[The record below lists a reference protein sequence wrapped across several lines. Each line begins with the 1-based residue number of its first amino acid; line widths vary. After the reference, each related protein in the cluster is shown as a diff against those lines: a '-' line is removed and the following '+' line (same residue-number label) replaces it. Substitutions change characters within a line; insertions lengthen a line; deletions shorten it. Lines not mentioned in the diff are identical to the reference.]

1 MFCNK
6 IWLFMIYAV
15 LSQNL
20 FYLIYVLLR
29 EEKMNK
35 LSLWRKLTN
44 MRYMCMVFSVQ
55 RTESFKHMLISL
67 SLILIVFEICLHS
80 CWSAFYS
87 WEQCFRAE
95 SPVKLR
101 MLRFVLFTS
110 RAVAGVGGSVCLE
123 AIKPPPPASH
133 SHRSSRAC
141 PLPRWPRAE
150 TARRR
155 VSSSGG
161 SLWEGAA
168 TNCSGTKIIRA
179 PPNISPAAALSHE
192 VVRQKL
198 VFRNFGRQ
206 GLFVAK
212 RNTNCEVW
220 LLKLWVKSCQCIVC
234 NSNPVLCY
242 F

>member
-1 MFCNK
+1 MFLK
-6 IWLFMIYAV
+6 
-15 LSQNL
+15 
-20 FYLIYVLLR
+20 
-29 EEKMNK
+29 
-35 LSLWRKLTN
+35 
-44 MRYMCMVFSVQ
+44 SVC
-55 RTESFKHMLISL
+55 TAADLPFIHESN
-67 SLILIVFEICLHS
+67 
-80 CWSAFYS
+80 AFV
-87 WEQCFRAE
+87 QK
-95 SPVKLR
+95 SPVKWR
-101 MLRFVLFTS
+101 MLRTVLFTS
-110 RAVAGVGGSVCLE
+110 LPLAGVGGSVCLE

-220 LLKLWVKSCQCIVC
+220 LLKLWVKSCQCIVF

>member
-1 MFCNK
+1 MCIDVENFKSFILCCAVFCNK

-87 WEQCFRAE
+87 WEQCFCAE
-95 SPVKLR
+95 IPRQVEDASYCFVYKPPTGWRGWERVPGSNKASTTCLPLPSEQPSVSPPTLA
-101 MLRFVLFTS
+101 TS
-110 RAVAGVGGSVCLE
+110 RDCPPQSVFIRWELVGGSCHQL
-123 AIKPPPPASH
+123 
-133 SHRSSRAC
+133 
-141 PLPRWPRAE
+141 
-150 TARRR
+150 
-155 VSSSGG
+155 
-161 SLWEGAA
+161 
-168 TNCSGTKIIRA
+168 
-179 PPNISPAAALSHE
+179 
-192 VVRQKL
+192 
-198 VFRNFGRQ
+198 
-206 GLFVAK
+206 
-212 RNTNCEVW
+212 
-220 LLKLWVKSCQCIVC
+220 
-234 NSNPVLCY
+234 
-242 F
+242 